1 MLRLHLL
8 LSYHFF
14 VYLADITAVFLL
26 LCRTVYCGSGWFLC
40 ESGKQATL
48 TCKAEPKGGTSILPV
63 IFQWLPT
70 ELRTVHYARYTHITF
85 YAVTTYATY
94 ADQYANISA

>member
-1 MLRLHLL
+1 MLRLQLL
-8 LSYHFF
+8 PSYHFF

-26 LCRTVYCGSGWFLC
+26 LCRTSTVYCGSDWFLC
-40 ESGKQATL
+40 ERGKQATL

-70 ELRTVHYARYTHITF
+70 ELRTVCIRLKGYSHGTEFEKKKNYI
-85 YAVTTYATY
+85 
-94 ADQYANISA
+94 